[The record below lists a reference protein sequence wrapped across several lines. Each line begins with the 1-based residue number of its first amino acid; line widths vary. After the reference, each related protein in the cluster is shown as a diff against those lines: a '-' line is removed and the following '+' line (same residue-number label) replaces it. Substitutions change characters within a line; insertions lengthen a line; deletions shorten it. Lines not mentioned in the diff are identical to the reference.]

1 MLLCQWAVTPHRH
14 GYHRPLVAARLL
26 KRIQLDIANGLV
38 TTDLNMLDD
47 YWETPDITQGT
58 ATGASDMGSYPFQQI
73 LFKFLD
79 THAPLPGLCIITF
92 FLPLSLSLS
101 LSLSF

>member
-26 KRIQLDIANGLV
+26 KRLQVDIATGQA
-38 TTDLNMLDD
+38 TTDLNALDD
-47 YWETPDITQGT
+47 FWEHPDSHSSIAAGIPMVGND
-58 ATGASDMGSYPFQQI
+58 TGSFPFQQV

-79 THAPLPGLCIITF
+79 THAPLPGLC
-92 FLPLSLSLS
+92 L
-101 LSLSF
+101 